1 MVAKTRQIYRSTM
14 GRFRFRAGLIMLL
27 LIVIACIVAV
37 LYSLLVRYIPP
48 AHEKSAQ
55 TGIPVVKESYLYE
68 AVASNFGYSFSMA
81 VNLYQKEDGSVSV
94 FLTNPIENEVGLLC
108 EIRDMET
115 GQLYYKSGLLS
126 PGEFVEKLK
135 PVSRVSNEPHDVKV
149 KVLAFEPETY
159 LSAGTTELK
168 LVLQPW

>member
-1 MVAKTRQIYRSTM
+1 MVAKTRQIYRSNM
-14 GRFRFRAGLIMLL
+14 GRFRFRVGLILLL
-27 LIVIACIVAV
+27 LILIACIVAV
-37 LYSLLVRYIPP
+37 VYSLVVRYIPP

-55 TGIPVVKESYLYE
+55 NGIPVVKESYLYKT
-68 AVASNFGYSFSMA
+68 VTSDFGYSFSMA
-81 VNLYQKEDGSVSV
+81 ANLYQREDGSVSV
-94 FLTNPIENEVGLLC
+94 FLTNPIENEVSLLC

-126 PGEFVEKLK
+126 PGEFVENLK
-135 PVSRVSNEPHDVKV
+135 PGSGFTNELHNVKV
-149 KVLAFEPETY
+149 TVLAFEPETY